1 VDWGSLG
8 ANTGIIVVDEKKN
21 IKRRAGAASRRRR
34 AMLKA
39 LLLLPLLGAALLS
52 LVPNRSVDL
61 MRHVASLFAAATM
74 LCAALLLVSFDPAS
88 AEFQFFETR
97 PWNPRVGSHLAL
109 GIDGISLPMVV
120 LATVLCFVAIFSSSG
135 IRSGAK
141 LYFSLLLILETSL
154 LIVFTARDWSLF
166 YVCWELTLIPLF
178 FLIDRLGGANRHR
191 AALNFVLYTLG
202 GSVFMLIALL
212 LLYDVAPGHSFAM
225 ADMAAGSAQLPVRT
239 QVLVFLGLLLGF
251 GVKMPIVP
259 LHGWLPLA
267 HVEAPSPISILL
279 SGILL
284 KMGAYGLIRAAATLP
299 AAVQALQDG
308 LALLALISLI
318 YGAVLAW
325 RQTDLKAMIAYS
337 SISHMGVVLLGIA
350 ALNPAGLS
358 GALTQMVAH
367 GLTAGLLFLLIG
379 LLYERT
385 HSRDLAA
392 YGSLNR
398 FAPRFAGFIVF
409 TLLASVGL
417 PGSAGFIAE
426 LQVLIG
432 AYRRWGGLAGAAVG
446 RCPDLRSL
454 RPARHSLPVD
464 RSRAAVRCAAGRRRP
479 VCRPQSRGV
488 CGGVAVDRGNCR
500 HRFLPGAFALADG
513 LVAGQAGR
521 TVRSLSEFICSSG
534 KRRCRACRCFA
545 ARTCLPAAHCPSSA
559 GAGAAA

>member
-1 VDWGSLG
+1 
-8 ANTGIIVVDEKKN
+8 
-21 IKRRAGAASRRRR
+21 
-34 AMLKA
+34 
-39 LLLLPLLGAALLS
+39 LPS
-52 LVPNRSVDL
+52 RSVDL
-61 MRHVASLFAAATM
+61 LRHVASIVAAATV
-74 LCAALLLVSFDPAS
+74 LCAGLLLIDFDPTIGDI
-88 AEFQFFETR
+88 QFFETR

-109 GIDGISLPMVV
+109 GVDGISLPMVL
-120 LATVLCFVAIFSSSG
+120 LATVLCFRRDFLVD
-135 IRSGAK
+135 RHPHGAK
-141 LYFSLLLILETSL
+141 LYFSLLLGLETSL

-166 YVCWELTLIPLF
+166 YVFWELTLIPLF

-225 ADMAAGSAQLPVRT
+225 ADMAAGSAQLPQKT

-284 KMGAYGLIRAAATLP
+284 KMGAYGLIRAAETLP
-299 AAVQALQDG
+299 GAAQALQDW

-350 ALNPAGLS
+350 ALNGRAERRV
-358 GALTQMVAH
+358 TQMVAH

-385 HSRDLAA
+385 HSASSPPTVRSTGRRHASRCSFVL
-392 YGSLNR
+392 
-398 FAPRFAGFIVF
+398 

-432 AYRRWGGLAGAAVG
+432 AYGRWGGWLV
-446 RCPDLRSL
+446 CCRS
-454 RPARHSLPVD
+454 AY
-464 RSRAAVRCAAGRRRP
+464 
-479 VCRPQSRGV
+479 
-488 CGGVAVDRGNCR
+488 
-500 HRFLPGAFALADG
+500 
-513 LVAGQAGR
+513 
-521 TVRSLSEFICSSG
+521 
-534 KRRCRACRCFA
+534 
-545 ARTCLPAAHCPSSA
+545 
-559 GAGAAA
+559 

>member
-1 VDWGSLG
+1 
-8 ANTGIIVVDEKKN
+8 
-21 IKRRAGAASRRRR
+21 
-34 AMLKA
+34 MLKT
-39 LLLLPLLGAALLS
+39 LLLLPLLGAAGLS
-52 LVPNRSVDL
+52 LLPGRKVDL
-61 MRHVASLFAAATM
+61 LRHLASVVAAATM
-74 LCAALLLVSFDPAS
+74 LCAGLLLLDFDPDS
-88 AEFQFFETR
+88 AEMQFFETR
-97 PWNPRVGSHLAL
+97 PWNPRVGSSFAL
-109 GIDGISLPMVV
+109 GIDGISMPMVL
-120 LATVLCFVAIFSSSG
+120 LATLLCFVAVVSSTA

-141 LYFSLLLILETSL
+141 LYFSLLLVLETSL

-225 ADMAAGSAQLPVRT
+225 ADMAAGGAQLPERT

-251 GVKMPIVP
+251 AVKMPIVP

-284 KMGAYGLIRAAATLP
+284 KMGAYGLIRAIGTLP
-299 AAVQALQDG
+299 AAALALQDW
-308 LALLALISLI
+308 LALLALTSLI

-337 SISHMGVVLLGIA
+337 SISHMGVVLLGVA

-385 HSRDLAA
+385 HNRDLAT

-398 FAPRFAGFIVF
+398 LAPRFAVLIVF

-432 AYRRWGGLAGAAVG
+432 AYGRWGAWLVWMSIAVLISAAYALRAI
-446 RCPDLRSL
+446 RCLSTGPERSFGS
-454 RPARHSLPVD
+454 PPT
-464 RSRAAVRCAAGRRRP
+464 
-479 VCRPQSRGV
+479 
-488 CGGVAVDRGNCR
+488 GVA
-500 HRFLPGAFALADG
+500 HFADLNRSECAVACLLSVGIVGIG
-513 LVAGQAGR
+513 LYPAPLLRLMASSL
-521 TVRSLSEFICSSG
+521 VRLTRQFG
-534 KRRCRACRCFA
+534 V
-545 ARTCLPAAHCPSSA
+545 
-559 GAGAAA
+559 

>member
-1 VDWGSLG
+1 
-8 ANTGIIVVDEKKN
+8 
-21 IKRRAGAASRRRR
+21 
-34 AMLKA
+34 MLKT
-39 LLLLPLLGAALLS
+39 LLLLPLLGAVLLT
-52 LVPNRSVDL
+52 LLPGRSVDL
-61 MRHVASLFAAATM
+61 MRYLASAVAAATA
-74 LCAALLLVSFDPAS
+74 LCAFLLLANFDSTS
-88 AEFQFFETR
+88 AEIQFFDTR
-97 PWNPRVGSHLAL
+97 PWNPRVGSNLAL
-109 GIDGISLPMVV
+109 GVDGISLPMVL
-120 LATVLCFVAIFSSSG
+120 LATLLCFVAIVSSTG
-135 IRSGAK
+135 IRSGAR
-141 LYFSLLLILETSL
+141 LYFSLLLVLETAL

-225 ADMAAGSAQLPVRT
+225 ADMAAGGAQLPVNT
-239 QVLVFLGLLLGF
+239 QVLIFLGLLLGF

-299 AAVQALQDG
+299 GAVQALQDW

-337 SISHMGVVLLGIA
+337 SVSHMGVVLLGIA
-350 ALNPAGLS
+350 ALNQAGLS

-367 GLTAGLLFLLIG
+367 GLVAGLLFLLIG

-385 HSRDLAA
+385 HSRELAA

-398 FAPRFAGFIVF
+398 IAPRFAVFIVF

-417 PGSAGFIAE
+417 PGTAGFIAE
-426 LQVLIG
+426 LQVLVG
-432 AYRRWGGLAGAAVG
+432 AYSRWHGWMAVLSIGVLISAAYALRAI
-446 RCPDLRSL
+446 RCLSTGPE
-454 RPARHSLPVD
+454 
-464 RSRAAVRCAAGRRRP
+464 RP
-479 VCRPQSRGV
+479 VAGV
-488 CGGVAVDRGNCR
+488 
-500 HRFLPGAFALADG
+500 P
-513 LVAGQAGR
+513 
-521 TVRSLSEFICSSG
+521 
-534 KRRCRACRCFA
+534 
-545 ARTCLPAAHCPSSA
+545 A
-559 GAGAAA
+559 GAGLATFVDLKRSETAAAGLLTTGVVILGFYPAPLLRLMASSVASLAQQFTH